1 MFHIKLPDGSLK
13 TVDDITILNEL
24 YYNLGILDIKK
35 YSKNELIEK
44 KRKYLD

>member
-24 YYNLGILDIKK
+24 YYNLGILDTKK
-35 YSKNELIEK
+35 YSKNEH
-44 KRKYLD
+44 